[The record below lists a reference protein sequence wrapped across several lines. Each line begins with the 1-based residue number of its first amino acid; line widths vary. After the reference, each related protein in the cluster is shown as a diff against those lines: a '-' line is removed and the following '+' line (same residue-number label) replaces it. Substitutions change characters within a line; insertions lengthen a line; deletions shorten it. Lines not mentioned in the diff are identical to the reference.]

1 MTIDHRS
8 ASSTLQQLLATHTA
22 AQLLAKLAPDHAPL
36 APRVPSGG
44 IDRDTIAQRWA
55 VLPDG
60 ERIRPELLDEK
71 RLETASVYAR
81 NIENFIG
88 TVSVPVGI
96 AGPLRVNGTYAK
108 GDFYVPLATTEAALV
123 A

>member
-1 MTIDHRS
+1 MGTVLGLTRLRDESPRSFIFRTYETVPMTIDHRS

-60 ERIRPELLDEK
+60 ERIRPGLLDEK
-71 RLETASVYAR
+71 GLE
-81 NIENFIG
+81 
-88 TVSVPVGI
+88 
-96 AGPLRVNGTYAK
+96 
-108 GDFYVPLATTEAALV
+108 
-123 A
+123 